1 MRPMQWPA
9 YTLVVLIL
17 LSVPANP
24 IDAQSS
30 RPDRGTVAD
39 WRREA
44 RAESPAARSTA
55 ARALGTFGVPA
66 LPVLIDLLGDSDL
79 DVRVQAVSSLGRLGA
94 VAQPAAPALVRA
106 LDDPSVRLRR
116 AAVLALGAITP
127 VSDETLEAII
137 RSLADPDTAVQ
148 DNATWALRSL
158 GGRAVPA
165 LTRAMH
171 GDLPQVRLAATAV
184 IATGLAL
191 RSLGPLPKETLAQL
205 AQALADPDP
214 DIRATAARALG
225 NAGNAARPAVAG
237 LRVVASSDPF
247 DYVRSAASEAI
258 DRIGRP

>member
-1 MRPMQWPA
+1 MRPMHWLA
-9 YTLVVLIL
+9 YTVLML
-17 LSVPANP
+17 SALSVPANP

-30 RPDRGTVAD
+30 RPETGTFAD
-39 WRREA
+39 WQREA
-44 RAESPAARSTA
+44 RAGSPTARSTA
-55 ARALGTFGVPA
+55 ARALVAFGVPA
-66 LPVLIDLLGDSDL
+66 LPVLIELLGDSDL
-79 DVRVQAVSSLGRLGA
+79 DVRIQAVSSLGRLGA
-94 VAQPAAPALVRA
+94 VAQPAAPALVKG

-116 AAVLALGAITP
+116 ATVLALGAITP
-127 VSDETLEAII
+127 VSDETLAAIV
-137 RSLADPDTAVQ
+137 RALADPDTAVQ

-158 GGRAVPA
+158 GGRALPA
-165 LTRAMH
+165 LTRAIH

-191 RSLGPLPKETLAQL
+191 RSLGPLPTETVAGL

-225 NAGNAARPAVAG
+225 NAGKAARPAVTG
-237 LRVVASSDPF
+237 LRVIAASDPF